1 MDRHKGTFRLLAEKT
16 AEVVGSPT
24 AFFLSIIG
32 VAVWIL
38 SGLAVGF
45 GDSWQLV
52 INTLTNLFTL
62 FIVLLIQNTQ
72 NRHAKAVHLKLDE
85 LIRAVRE
92 ARTGLVGLEDL
103 SDEELARLEEQFKRI
118 RERES
123 RPQPQSKKRT

>member
-24 AFFLSIIG
+24 AFFVSVIG

-38 SGLAVGF
+38 SGLVVGF
-45 GDSWQLV
+45 NDSWQLV

-85 LIRAVRE
+85 LIRAIRE
-92 ARTGLVGLEDL
+92 ARTRLVGLEDL
-103 SDEELARLEEQFKRI
+103 SDEELAHLEEQFKRI
-118 RERES
+118 REQES
-123 RPQPQSKKRT
+123 KPQSNKRT